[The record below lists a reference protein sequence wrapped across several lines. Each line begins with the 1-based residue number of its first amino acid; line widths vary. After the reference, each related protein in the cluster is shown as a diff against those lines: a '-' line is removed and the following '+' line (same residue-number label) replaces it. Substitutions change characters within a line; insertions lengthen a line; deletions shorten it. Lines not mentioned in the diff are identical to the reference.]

1 MITDINKTSETEKA
15 DYASNGFFHTI
26 ICDIIDKI
34 LKPSEQQNTKMLVE
48 VVLNNDPKASIEM
61 ISRYKVRMLESFHDV

>member
-1 MITDINKTSETEKA
+1 VITDLNKTSETEKA

-34 LKPSEQQNTKMLVE
+34 L
-48 VVLNNDPKASIEM
+48 
-61 ISRYKVRMLESFHDV
+61 